1 MEGLPKDINREIL
14 LNLSPPDIIN
24 FCLTNKEK
32 KTIICD
38 SNEFWF
44 KKLEKD
50 YPSELR
56 DHYKYGT
63 PVNAKNRYIKRFT
76 YVSKNI
82 ENIVTDIK
90 HTVYG
95 VLNSKYLNKTYDD
108 DLYRKLYEV
117 YTAFKEYLEKIPVSP
132 EDQNIRNITPDVSAD
147 LIAIFHQIIPENTP
161 LIPRNYHYHTFTG
174 NFAFRLIILA
184 NTVAAIDLISENL
197 RKGK

>member
-1 MEGLPKDINREIL
+1 MEGLSKDITREIL

-56 DHYKYGT
+56 DGT
-63 PVNAKNRYIKRFT
+63 PVNDAKKRYINRFT

-82 ENIVTDIK
+82 ENLVIK
-90 HTVYG
+90 
-95 VLNSKYLNKTYDD
+95 LN
-108 DLYRKLYEV
+108 
-117 YTAFKEYLEKIPVSP
+117 IPCM
-132 EDQNIRNITPDVSAD
+132 E
-147 LIAIFHQIIPENTP
+147 F
-161 LIPRNYHYHTFTG
+161 
-174 NFAFRLIILA
+174 
-184 NTVAAIDLISENL
+184 
-197 RKGK
+197 